1 MATSKNAD
9 GTLAWLRDRNRDRVV
24 EMLRMQGQ
32 ISQAEI
38 ARATGLSRTT
48 VSTLIAELKEAG
60 LVADIDT
67 KSLHARGGRPG
78 VQLVLRHP
86 SQVVAGIDFGHSHVA
101 IVVAD
106 LGHNVLAERCHDLDV
121 NREAAPVLDVGAGM
135 FAELLG
141 GGGVGRP
148 GVWGGGR

>member
-67 KSLHARGGRPG
+67 KSLHAPGGRPG
-78 VQLVLRHP
+78 LPLVHRPP
-86 SQVVAGIDFGHSHVA
+86 SQVVAA
-101 IVVAD
+101 
-106 LGHNVLAERCHDLDV
+106 LDSGQ
-121 NREAAPVLDVGAGM
+121 LH
-135 FAELLG
+135 
-141 GGGVGRP
+141 
-148 GVWGGGR
+148 